1 MEAVQ
6 MADGSNTPSFETVW
20 AILQENALQMRELKE
35 SQKETDRQ
43 MKETD
48 RLLKETIAASEE
60 ERREYNKRF
69 GNIDN
74 RFGDV
79 IECMITPGL
88 LDKLN
93 DLGLDFQ
100 EASPNHKIRDHK
112 NKIYFEIDA
121 FLQNSDIAM
130 LVEIKTNLSVKYINE
145 HIKKQKKMRAYADL
159 HNDKRTFL
167 GAVAGIIVPSEVKQ
181 YALENGFYMI
191 EPSGENFNITPPNNK
206 PKEW

>member
-1 MEAVQ
+1 MK
-6 MADGSNTPSFETVW
+6 
-20 AILQENALQMRELKE
+20 ENAEQ
-35 SQKETDRQ
+35 Q
-43 MKETD
+43 KETD
-48 RLLKETIAASEE
+48 RLLKESIAASEKD
-60 ERREYNKRF
+60 RKEYNKRF

-121 FLQNSDIAM
+121 FLQNSNTAM
-130 LVEIKTNLSVKYINE
+130 LVEIKTNLTILYEYGMMNLIKLSV
-145 HIKKQKKMRAYADL
+145 R
-159 HNDKRTFL
+159 
-167 GAVAGIIVPSEVKQ
+167 G
-181 YALENGFYMI
+181 GFFGK
-191 EPSGENFNITPPNNK
+191 S
-206 PKEW
+206 